1 MAHQF
6 EFKEKNMLTIN
17 EQERA
22 AYMAGD
28 TDKAAL
34 LAQAALM
41 DGLTEGSESALCH
54 IDEARTGYPDEDC
67 LASIIDEARTM
78 ARGRVTKAEVLRL
91 VEMMEELQLE
101 LARSAEYGLDELK
114 QAKEALK

>member
-1 MAHQF
+1 
-6 EFKEKNMLTIN
+6 
-17 EQERA
+17 
-22 AYMAGD
+22 
-28 TDKAAL
+28 
-34 LAQAALM
+34 
-41 DGLTEGSESALCH
+41 
-54 IDEARTGYPDEDC
+54 
-67 LASIIDEARTM
+67 M

>member
-1 MAHQF
+1 
-6 EFKEKNMLTIN
+6 MLTIE

-34 LAQAALM
+34 LAQSAFVEDM
-41 DGLTEGSESALCH
+41 RNGTESALCH
-54 IDEARTGYPDEDC
+54 IDEARTGYPSEDC
-67 LASIIDEARTM
+67 LGSIIDEARTM

-101 LARSAEYGLDELK
+101 LARSAEHGLDELK

>member
-1 MAHQF
+1 
-6 EFKEKNMLTIN
+6 MLTIK

-22 AYMAGD
+22 AYMSGD
-28 TDKAAL
+28 IEKAAL
-34 LAQAALM
+34 LAQAAFV
-41 DGLTEGSESALCH
+41 DGLTEGSESALCY
-54 IDEARTGYPDEDC
+54 IQEARSAYPSEDC

-101 LARSAEYGLDELK
+101 LARSAEYGLDGLK

>member
-1 MAHQF
+1 
-6 EFKEKNMLTIN
+6 MLTIE

-28 TDKAAL
+28 IDKAAL

-41 DGLTEGSESALCH
+41 DGLAEGSESALCH
-54 IDEARTGYPDEDC
+54 IDEARTGYPSEDC
-67 LASIIDEARTM
+67 LGSIIDEARTM

>member
-1 MAHQF
+1 
-6 EFKEKNMLTIN
+6 MLTIN

-28 TDKAAL
+28 TDRAAL
-34 LAQAALM
+34 LAQVAPM
-41 DGLTEGSESALCH
+41 DGLTESALCH
-54 IDEARTGYPDEDC
+54 IDEARTGYPSEDC
-67 LASIIDEARTM
+67 LGSIIDEARMM

-101 LARSAEYGLDELK
+101 LARSAEYGLAELK

>member
-1 MAHQF
+1 
-6 EFKEKNMLTIN
+6 MLTIK

-22 AYMAGD
+22 AYMSGD
-28 TDKAAL
+28 TEKAVL
-34 LAQAALM
+34 LAQAAFVEDM
-41 DGLTEGSESALCH
+41 RNGTESALCY
-54 IDEARTGYPDEDC
+54 IQEARSAYPSEDC

-114 QAKEALK
+114 QAKEALE